1 MQQGL
6 EENSKTFVEY
16 WTILRR
22 RRNLFAI
29 AVVAILLVTV
39 FYAQTLP
46 PIYQSVATILIEDT
60 DIPDDIAGSMVTN
73 YVSQQIQLTSQRL
86 LTASKIEDLVK
97 KFNIYG
103 SADSEVSIPPTALA
117 AMFRQDIELGFVNT
131 DIINSRGQLSQ
142 AAIAFT
148 LAFNSV
154 DPEISQKVTAELV
167 SLLLNENERRGSL
180 RATEIANF
188 LRQEVA
194 DANEE
199 LLRTEVELAAFKA
212 RNEGALPELRLLNLN
227 IFNRT
232 EQQISDT
239 NLRIQQLE
247 QRKIQLSSQLA
258 QLSPTAA
265 VTLPTG
271 ETVMSDRERLRAL
284 RVDFR
289 RKTAIYKPGH
299 PDLVRLE
306 REIEMLE
313 KSVIDPEAHV
323 FVQDQLRREKESLGA
338 LRERYM
344 EDHPDVRSAVA
355 AIARL
360 ESQIQELEELALTQG
375 EVADNPAYVMID
387 MQLESTELEI
397 ENSVQKLGELQ
408 ARVVEYESLIR
419 QAPNVEMQYD
429 GLLRENENAKTKY
442 NDLRASLRTAEVAAG
457 VEHEIV
463 GRRFVLVESPALPLY
478 PKGPNRIAIV
488 IAGFILA
495 VGVGIGCVV
504 FAEFLDN
511 SIRSATQLAYIV
523 GSAPLAVIPYLD
535 NSADISHTRARRIY
549 LVAGALTGT
558 ALYFVYFLYWT

>member
-1 MQQGL
+1 
-6 EENSKTFVEY
+6 
-16 WTILRR
+16 
-22 RRNLFAI
+22 
-29 AVVAILLVTV
+29 
-39 FYAQTLP
+39 
-46 PIYQSVATILIEDT
+46 
-60 DIPDDIAGSMVTN
+60 
-73 YVSQQIQLTSQRL
+73 
-86 LTASKIEDLVK
+86 
-97 KFNIYG
+97 
-103 SADSEVSIPPTALA
+103 
-117 AMFRQDIELGFVNT
+117 MFRQDIELGFVNT

-167 SLLLNENERRGSL
+167 SLFLKENERRGTF

-212 RNEGALPELRLLNLN
+212 ANEGALPELRLLNLN

-247 QRKIQLSSQLA
+247 QRKIQLSSELA

-289 RKTAIYKPGH
+289 RKAAIYKPGH

-306 REIEMLE
+306 SEIEMLE
-313 KSVIDPEAHV
+313 KSVIDPEAQV
-323 FVQDQLRREKESLGA
+323 FLQDQLRREKESLGA

-375 EVADNPAYVMID
+375 EVADNPAYLMID

-397 ENSVQKLGELQ
+397 ENSLQKLGELQ

-478 PKGPNRIAIV
+478 PIGPNRIAIV

-511 SIRSATQLAYIV
+511 SIRSATQLADIV
-523 GSAPLAVIPYLD
+523 GSAPLAVIPYLN